1 MDTTKRYEYGLVA
14 IMFCVWGI
22 LFLDRMSLLYLA
34 PYIAPD
40 LHLSHAQIGQLAAII
55 AVTWAFS
62 ALAFGVVSDK
72 IGRRKVLIPMIFGF
86 SILSCLSGFA
96 QNFHQLLF
104 ARALMGV
111 AEGPCWAV
119 MNAIVE
125 RSSAPSRRGRN
136 IGLVVSAAALV
147 GLALAPVLS
156 TQIAAHYGW
165 RAAFFVAGAPGII
178 IGLIALVYVKE
189 PVRVD
194 DAGIADTPMR
204 LRDIPGL
211 FGNRNVLLCCLGA
224 AGFIAWLILQSAF
237 APIFITAA
245 MHQPGTTAGFLLGA
259 AGIGSFFIGFI
270 GPSLINRFGARVVVL
285 CLATLSFFLPIAL
298 IYPPLYGHLW
308 LLAAILFCTQGG
320 QGITALV
327 VVLIPT
333 SSVPV
338 RLAATAIGLVTLVG
352 EIIGGTMAPIVAG
365 AMIPRFGLGFPL
377 EMASGGMVL
386 VMICALFV
394 KETIAK
400 PKVVFAAPANAVKG

>member
-1 MDTTKRYEYGLVA
+1 
-14 IMFCVWGI
+14 
-22 LFLDRMSLLYLA
+22 
-34 PYIAPD
+34 
-40 LHLSHAQIGQLAAII
+40 
-55 AVTWAFS
+55 
-62 ALAFGVVSDK
+62 
-72 IGRRKVLIPMIFGF
+72 
-86 SILSCLSGFA
+86 
-96 QNFHQLLF
+96 
-104 ARALMGV
+104 
-111 AEGPCWAV
+111 
-119 MNAIVE
+119 
-125 RSSAPSRRGRN
+125 
-136 IGLVVSAAALV
+136 
-147 GLALAPVLS
+147 
-156 TQIAAHYGW
+156 
-165 RAAFFVAGAPGII
+165 
-178 IGLIALVYVKE
+178 
-189 PVRVD
+189 
-194 DAGIADTPMR
+194 
-204 LRDIPGL
+204 L